1 MHKTVCKIVCFH
13 LLNDFSGSPKVLS
26 QAIDGLVQEGYTVDL
41 FTCRNGDKGFLS
53 GKKGVNYHYFSY
65 RWSRFKWVTL
75 FNFLWSQLNLMFR
88 LLQYRNQQVIFYVN
102 TVLPFGA
109 GLVGKLMGKRVV
121 YHIHETSIKP
131 ELFKRFLFG
140 IAHWAADQKI
150 HVSQYLLDQEETD
163 TERSEVIYNSLSQ
176 DFLEKANK
184 AKVVRS
190 KPFTVLM
197 LCSLKAY
204 KGVIEFVRVAQQ
216 LPGLQF
222 ELVLNASKEEIHT
235 FFMHEDIPGNLA
247 LFPSQSDVHPF
258 YRRASL
264 VLNLSLP
271 DQWVE
276 TFGLTALEAM
286 SYGLPVIVPPVGG
299 ITELVNHGENGYQMD
314 PRDVG
319 ATVEKIHEL
328 EASKDLYHRL
338 SENALS
344 FSKDFS
350 PGRFHRKIKHAL
362 FSTREI
368 HLDGR
373 LNEHYEI
380 LK

>member
-1 MHKTVCKIVCFH
+1 MT
-13 LLNDFSGSPKVLS
+13 
-26 QAIDGLVQEGYTVDL
+26 
-41 FTCRNGDKGFLS
+41 
-53 GKKGVNYHYFSY
+53 
-65 RWSRFKWVTL
+65 
-75 FNFLWSQLNLMFR
+75 R
-88 LLQYRNQQVIFYVN
+88 LR
-102 TVLPFGA
+102 
-109 GLVGKLMGKRVV
+109 
-121 YHIHETSIKP
+121 
-131 ELFKRFLFG
+131 
-140 IAHWAADQKI
+140 
-150 HVSQYLLDQEETD
+150 
-163 TERSEVIYNSLSQ
+163 
-176 DFLEKANK
+176 
-184 AKVVRS
+184 
-190 KPFTVLM
+190 
-197 LCSLKAY
+197 
-204 KGVIEFVRVAQQ
+204 GVIEFVRIAQQ

-222 ELVLNASKEEIHT
+222 ELVLNASEEEIHT

-319 ATVEKIHEL
+319 AIVEKIHQM